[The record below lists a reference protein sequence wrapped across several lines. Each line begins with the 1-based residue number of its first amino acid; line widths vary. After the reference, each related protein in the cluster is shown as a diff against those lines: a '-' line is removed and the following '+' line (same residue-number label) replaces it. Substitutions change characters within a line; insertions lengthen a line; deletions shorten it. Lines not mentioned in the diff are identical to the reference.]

1 MLFYAKHA
9 GTRLVQVDV
18 VLPDRPN
25 ARIVLFMFLIG
36 NAKDVDRRNEF
47 DACFCF
53 GDDFLWAREDL
64 RPNASRLD
72 VQVLLR
78 QGVFSRSY
86 QLFNPR
92 VHLAEACLSS
102 ARPKLNDGFFIFNV
116 FQWLCKRWCVL
127 HTPHTTVLL
136 TCRGIR
142 PL

>member
-18 VLPDRPN
+18 VLPDQPS
-25 ARIVLFMFLIG
+25 ARIVLFMLLIG
-36 NAKDVDRRNEF
+36 NAKDVDRRNGF

-53 GDDFLWAREDL
+53 GDEFLWAREDL

-86 QLFNPR
+86 
-92 VHLAEACLSS
+92 
-102 ARPKLNDGFFIFNV
+102 
-116 FQWLCKRWCVL
+116 
-127 HTPHTTVLL
+127 
-136 TCRGIR
+136 
-142 PL
+142 